1 MKGLIY
7 QNRVFYELAMF
18 TLYGRHYSDRYRALA
33 NLVDANSSVLDICCG
48 PGILYGRYLRTKNIS
63 YTGVDLNP
71 VFIKQVIAYGATG
84 SVQDVRTIE
93 AFAGADFVIMQASL
107 YHFLP
112 DAAPMLK
119 RMLMAAKKS
128 LIITEPIRNV
138 VESKSALVRKLAM
151 LISDAGTGPQ
161 MFRFTEQSLDKLLKS
176 AIERP
181 IRSFQIAGGREKI
194 YVVSTS

>member
-1 MKGLIY
+1 MKGIIY
-7 QNRVFYELAMF
+7 RNRLLYELAMYA
-18 TLYGRHYSDRYRALA
+18 LYGRYYSDRYRAMT
-33 NLVDANSSVLDICCG
+33 NLVEANSSVLDICCG
-48 PGILYGRYLRTKNIS
+48 PGILYGRYLRAKNIS

-84 SVQDVRTIE
+84 AVQDVRMIE
-93 AFAGADFVIMQASL
+93 AFPGADFVIMQASL

-112 DAAPMLK
+112 DAAPILK

-138 VESKSALVRKLAM
+138 AYCKSPLIRKLAG

-161 MFRFTEQSLDKLLKS
+161 MLRFTEHSLDALLRS
-176 AIERP
+176 IVERP
-181 IRSFQIAGGREKI
+181 MRSFQIAGGREKI

>member
-1 MKGLIY
+1 ML
-7 QNRVFYELAMF
+7 YELAMY
-18 TLYGRHYSDRYRALA
+18 TLYGRHYSNRYHALA

-48 PGILYGRYLRTKNIS
+48 PGILYGRYLRAKNIS

-71 VFIKQVIAYGATG
+71 VFIKQVIAYGAMGT
-84 SVQDVRTIE
+84 VQDVRTIA
-93 AFAGADFVIMQASL
+93 AFPSADFVIMQASL

-112 DAAPMLK
+112 DAAPILK

-138 VESKSALVRKLAM
+138 VDSTSPLIRKLAV
-151 LISDAGTGPQ
+151 LTSDAGTGPQ
-161 MFRFTEQSLDKLLKS
+161 MLRFTEQSLDGLLKS
-176 AIERP
+176 TVERP

-194 YVVSTS
+194 YIVSTS